1 MGAPTFYL
9 PSVLDIEPAR
19 IRARG
24 FESVLLDLD
33 NTLLPR
39 GDDNIPADI
48 RAWCDSLAEHD
59 IRACLVSNNWQGRI
73 QQVAGDL
80 GFELVSKA
88 IKPLPPA
95 FLLGLRRL
103 GATRRKTLMIGD
115 QLFTDVL
122 GATLLGIPTA
132 MVLPLAAHD
141 LPHTLMLRRVERLYI
156 RGRQPVDQF

>member
-9 PSVLDIEPAR
+9 PSVLDVAPAR
-19 IRARG
+19 IRERG
-24 FESVLLDLD
+24 FESVLIDLD

-39 GDDNIPADI
+39 GEDTIPADI
-48 RAWCDSLAEHD
+48 LTWCESLAEHD
-59 IRACLVSNNWQGRI
+59 LKACLVSNNWQSRI
-73 QQVAGDL
+73 QQVAGEL

-95 FLLGLRRL
+95 FLLGMKRL
-103 GATRRKTLMIGD
+103 GASRRSTLMIGD

-122 GATLLGIPTA
+122 GATLLGLTTV
-132 MVLPLAAHD
+132 MVLPLAQHD

-156 RGRQPVDQF
+156 RDRQPVDQF

>member
-1 MGAPTFYL
+1 M
-9 PSVLDIEPAR
+9 
-19 IRARG
+19 
-24 FESVLLDLD
+24 
-33 NTLLPR
+33 
-39 GDDNIPADI
+39 
-48 RAWCDSLAEHD
+48 
-59 IRACLVSNNWQGRI
+59 
-73 QQVAGDL
+73 
-80 GFELVSKA
+80 
-88 IKPLPPA
+88 PPA

-103 GATRRKTLMIGD
+103 GATRRTTLMIGD